1 MTNVAAAG
9 LAAALALAV
18 SPLLASWTVE
28 LAAGTRPGWWRPR
41 RPSTRR
47 WAVVAAATVLLAAAT
62 VAGRPQPA
70 WWLLAAGGAVLAVV
84 DAERRLL
91 PGRFTYP
98 LGAAVLLA
106 LIGEAV
112 VDHNLAALTRV
123 VAAAAAVAGVW
134 FAAAFASPSSVG
146 LGDVRLAAVTAAALG
161 WVGWQQVL
169 LGQAL
174 TALFAAVTAAIIAI
188 AQPRLRGRRMPLPMG
203 PAMITAAI
211 LACWL

>member
-1 MTNVAAAG
+1 MTNMAAAG
-9 LAAALALAV
+9 LAAALALTV

-28 LAAGTRPGWWRPR
+28 LAAGTGSGWWRPR

-47 WAVVAAATVLLAAAT
+47 WAVVAAATVLLAAAA

-70 WWLLAAGGAVLAVV
+70 WWLLAAGGEVLAVV
-84 DAERRLL
+84 DAERHLL
-91 PGRFTYP
+91 PARFTYP
-98 LGAAVLLA
+98 LGAVVLLA
-106 LIGEAV
+106 LIAEAV
-112 VDHNLAALTRV
+112 VGHNLAALTRA

-134 FAAAFASPSSVG
+134 FAAAFASPR
-146 LGDVRLAAVTAAALG
+146 VRLAAVTAAALG